1 MMDVLFVNLFKI
13 VNNLTNAVQG
23 SPILSYGKVPSKFNF
38 RLIKNEA
45 DFFTVVYYLHFPKK
59 FIVNDNKYIIL
70 GEKQVYFQKN
80 CCLEGRGS
88 LSVSIVFNLNFN
100 LNIHE

>member
-23 SPILSYGKVPSKFNF
+23 SPILSYGKVHSKFNF

-45 DFFTVVYYLHFPKK
+45 DFFYSCILPPFSKK
-59 FIVNDNKYIIL
+59 VHSK
-70 GEKQVYFQKN
+70 
-80 CCLEGRGS
+80 R
-88 LSVSIVFNLNFN
+88 
-100 LNIHE
+100 